1 MVIDGDSLHA
11 KKKEQLIPL
20 LSSVGGFLCYFMK
33 PKLKVK
39 KPIFELSKL
48 VLLLQYADFDFA
60 LK

>member
-33 PKLKVK
+33 TKAK
-39 KPIFELSKL
+39 S
-48 VLLLQYADFDFA
+48 
-60 LK
+60 